1 MSASVRP
8 KLYNPVRDAPLYFT
22 SHIDLRSRSGSTKR
36 PKFFTNAL
44 YSISVLPYGGAL
56 HRGSEARLLAALFWV
71 DETFESL
78 LGVAALC
85 FFTSPSFGGLA
96 GAADMLAGF
105 VRGNKPC

>member
-56 HRGSEARLLAALFWV
+56 HRGSEARELSLKVGDGGNREGGISWGCLKPPLLHRRS
-71 DETFESL
+71 DMP
-78 LGVAALC
+78 C
-85 FFTSPSFGGLA
+85 PKITSSS
-96 GAADMLAGF
+96 
-105 VRGNKPC
+105 